1 MNVIDEV
8 YNSGNVRRL
17 AVLCAY
23 GLVWSAR
30 ILSVKLEERWTRR
43 MGKVKSKIQQKG
55 IIIIINI
62 LHIMYQY

>member
-1 MNVIDEV
+1 MNVINEV

-43 MGKVKSKIQQKG
+43 KGKVTSKIQEKRIIY
-55 IIIIINI
+55 IIII
-62 LHIMYQY
+62 

>member
-1 MNVIDEV
+1 MNVINEV

-17 AVLCAY
+17 AALCAY

-43 MGKVKSKIQQKG
+43 KEKVTSKIQEKRIIY
-55 IIIIINI
+55 IIII
-62 LHIMYQY
+62 